1 MAVLG
6 GRARIF
12 RCAGEKKGLARCP
25 APHFEAWKLDSG
37 AKITERIISGQLK
50 GILISS
56 IS

>member
-12 RCAGEKKGLARCP
+12 HRTGEKKGKLPRRP

-37 AKITERIISGQLK
+37 AKVTGKIKMAEGRVRS
-50 GILISS
+50 
-56 IS
+56 